1 MSTDRLVNFYSSV
14 QISFKPTTVFEEIRS
29 ARDLFGC
36 HAARVL
42 SRQGDTPASPY
53 GIIVVDRDLQIMNAN
68 EKARHYLL
76 AREGLSARSGKLH
89 VGRAG
94 VMRRIQEAV
103 LQMMLSV
110 PLKGLDKDLAIVGV
124 PDSESRIRYAI
135 RVGGALHP
143 PDDCWVLLVVA
154 ELIDGNDVSRSEL
167 SSVFGL
173 SEREAELAEC
183 FSKGMRVEQIAPMM
197 GVSINTA
204 RMHLR
209 NVFLKTGCCT
219 QVELARVIA
228 RVPVAFSR
236 DQPYAMPLHFRE
248 EPGGAAQVVGIEK
261 TVLQNAPSAKG
272 LNCVVLSAPA
282 EGVE

>member
-1 MSTDRLVNFYSSV
+1 MSTDRLVSFYSSV
-14 QISFKPTTVFEEIRS
+14 QISSNPTAVSEEIRS
-29 ARDLFGC
+29 SHDLFGC
-36 HAARVL
+36 GAARVL
-42 SRQGDTPASPY
+42 SSRGDTPASPY

-68 EKARHYLL
+68 EKARRYLV
-76 AREGLSARSGKLH
+76 AEEGLSARSGKLH
-89 VGRAG
+89 VGRAC

-103 LQMMLSV
+103 LQMMVSF
-110 PLKGLDKDLAIVGV
+110 PLKGLDRDLAIVGV
-124 PDSESRIRYAI
+124 PDSESRIRYAVRI
-135 RVGGALHP
+135 GGTLYP

-154 ELIDGNDVSRSEL
+154 ELINGNDVSRSEL

-183 FSKGMRVEQIAPMM
+183 FSKGMRVEQIAPTM
-197 GVSINTA
+197 GVSVNTA

-236 DQPYAMPLHFRE
+236 DQPCAVPLHFRE
-248 EPGGAAQVVGIEK
+248 ELGGATQVIGIGK
-261 TVLQNAPSAKG
+261 TVLQNAP
-272 LNCVVLSAPA
+272 PA
-282 EGVE
+282 GEA

>member
-14 QISFKPTTVFEEIRS
+14 QISFKPTAVSEEIRS

-36 HAARVL
+36 GAARVL
-42 SRQGDTPASPY
+42 SSRGDTPASPY

-68 EKARHYLL
+68 EKAQHYLL
-76 AREGLSARSGKLH
+76 AREGLSARWGKLH
-89 VGRAG
+89 VGRAC

-103 LQMMLSV
+103 VSV
-110 PLKGLDKDLAIVGV
+110 PLEGLDKDLAIVGV
-124 PDSESRIRYAI
+124 PDSESRIRYAVRI
-135 RVGGALHP
+135 GGTLRP

-197 GVSINTA
+197 GVSVNTA

-228 RVPVAFSR
+228 RVPVAFSS
-236 DQPYAMPLHFRE
+236 DQPCAMPLHFRE
-248 EPGGAAQVVGIEK
+248 ELRDA
-261 TVLQNAPSAKG
+261 T
-272 LNCVVLSAPA
+272 
-282 EGVE
+282 